1 MALLS
6 SEWLIGYKIAITRRL
21 ATDIRIVRGGGGGLG
36 ALARKNS
43 EMIKT
48 LRRYEQW
55 RKS

>member
-21 ATDIRIVRGGGGGLG
+21 ATDIRIVRGGGGLG